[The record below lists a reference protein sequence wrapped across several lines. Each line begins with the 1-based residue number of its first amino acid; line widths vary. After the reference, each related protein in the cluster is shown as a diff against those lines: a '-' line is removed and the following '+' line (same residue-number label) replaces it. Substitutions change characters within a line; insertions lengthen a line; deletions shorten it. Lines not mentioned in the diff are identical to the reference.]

1 MDPYL
6 ISLIAICLSFSA
18 LFSGI
23 EIAFISSNR
32 LHIELQG
39 KQGSK
44 SGRIISKFA
53 NNPSRFISTILLGNN
68 LALVLYGILMAFVL
82 EPWISNILPT
92 EVNNQITVLLIQ
104 TIISTLIVLITAEFL
119 PKSIFMINPYFLL
132 SVFSFSFL
140 IIYYILFPA
149 VFLIS
154 LLSKFFITRILRLE
168 YSEDKP
174 IFSLTDLNQYVKNL
188 VETNTESSQ
197 EEEINTKIFH
207 NALEF
212 KTVKIRE
219 CMIPR
224 TEIIGID
231 LKENIDELKSI
242 FIDSGHS
249 KIIIYEKSIDNV
261 VGYCHTLELF
271 KKPKHIKDI
280 LTKITIVPETMAA
293 NELLIQLISEH
304 RSMALVVDEYGGTS
318 GIVTIEDII
327 EEIFGEIEDEH
338 DDDDKLTEISLDD
351 NTFILSGRL
360 EIDYLN
366 DKYPWELPEGEY
378 DTLGGMV
385 LSINENL
392 PTLNQ
397 VINFSRFSVEIIS
410 MEDTRIEK
418 IKLHIDNTLTE
429 V

>member
-6 ISLIAICLSFSA
+6 LSLIVICLMFSA

-39 KQGSK
+39 KQGST
-44 SGRIISKFA
+44 SGKIISKFA

-82 EPWISNILPT
+82 EPWITNTFGI
-92 EVNNQITVLLIQ
+92 NNDIVILLIQ

-132 SVFSFSFL
+132 SVFSIPFL

-149 VFLIS
+149 VFLVS
-154 LLSKFFITRILRLE
+154 LLSKLFIVHVLRLE

-174 IFSLTDLNQYVKNL
+174 IFSLIDLNQYVKNIMS
-188 VETNTESSQ
+188 TNSESTQ
-197 EEEINTKIFH
+197 EEEINTKIFN

-212 KTVKIRE
+212 KTVKVRE

-224 TEIIGID
+224 TEIIGVDVAEKIED
-231 LKENIDELKSI
+231 LKTVLIE
-242 FIDSGHS
+242 SGHS
-249 KIIIYEKSIDNV
+249 KIVIYEESIDNV
-261 VGYCHTLELF
+261 IGYCHTLELF
-271 KKPKHIKDI
+271 KKPKLITDI
-280 LTKITIVPETMAA
+280 LTKISIVPETMAA

-338 DDDDKLTEISLDD
+338 DDDDKLTEIVLDND
-351 NTFILSGRL
+351 NYILSARI
-360 EIDYLN
+360 EIDHLN
-366 DKYPWELPEGEY
+366 DKYEWGLPEGEY

-392 PTLNQ
+392 PELNQ
-397 VINFSRFSVEIIS
+397 VIKFSRFSMEIIS

-429 V
+429 D